1 MKYAVKF
8 PKTLSIQMKI
18 NLKRMKLC
26 NKKIEMEIKGHI
38 IEFNSKGNNSRN
50 VNIKH
55 KYDNI
60 FIEVDEDSD
69 TISSMI
75 EKGYKVRNIQ
85 IDSTFRYYLS
95 INIVSKSKVDRAQ
108 LNNEYGG
115 TFEIDIAKN
124 GVVWLRSA
132 KLESIF
138 E

>member
-1 MKYAVKF
+1 
-8 PKTLSIQMKI
+8 
-18 NLKRMKLC
+18 
-26 NKKIEMEIKGHI
+26 MEIKGHI